1 MLVKGSTSLASPVK
15 PCIHKQ
21 PIIFFSPIIGIVEY
35 IGKRLLQS
43 YSSYTL
49 LSCEMFHIFQ
59 SLLVQRPLLWYIKT
73 NVYLRGGVFVHTLFT
88 VLLVIVS
95 VLLIAVVL
103 LQSGRS
109 AGLAGAISGGAEQL
123 MGKQKARGIDAV
135 LQKATVVLATLFIVL
150 AVLVAFVA

>member
-1 MLVKGSTSLASPVK
+1 
-15 PCIHKQ
+15 
-21 PIIFFSPIIGIVEY
+21 
-35 IGKRLLQS
+35 
-43 YSSYTL
+43 
-49 LSCEMFHIFQ
+49 MFHIFQ